1 VSAAV
6 AAIGRGKPHRQV
18 TLMLARGFVVLAA
31 VALIA
36 AQPSTDHPRL
46 LFTGAD
52 LAAVKARSSDPAL
65 QATAQRVLARAQWQL
80 TAPPLIPS
88 LTARGAPD
96 PPGEQKGLACAR
108 ALQGRVLTY
117 AMAFTLTGERRYR
130 DAAVGTAPRD

>member
-1 VSAAV
+1 
-6 AAIGRGKPHRQV
+6 
-18 TLMLARGFVVLAA
+18 MFARAFVVLAA
-31 VALIA
+31 VALI

-46 LFTGAD
+46 LFTAAD
-52 LAAVKARSSDPAL
+52 LAAVKARASGPVL

-117 AMAFTLTGERRYR
+117 AMAFTLTGERR
-130 DAAVGTAPRD
+130 